1 MAAKVFN
8 IMLACAGIH
17 LMVGAAAAAE
27 LEASLTIQAQFA
39 TELEAVM
46 HASNLYNPASVR
58 DDREYMG
65 AVFSQTRGDKVVY
78 GYTVGAGHAG
88 HDSVSVKIRIPLG
101 CKVVAFW
108 HTHGAGHFTRQYFSP
123 TDTQLAE
130 QWQVPFYMAAADG
143 KLRVFRPGEQTL
155 SYRQAR
161 LLGLGPVRGSSAGE
175 LIGRGNA

>member
-1 MAAKVFN
+1 MVAKVFN

-17 LMVGAAAAAE
+17 LMIGAAAAVE
-27 LEASLTIQAQFA
+27 LEGSLTIQAQFVS
-39 TELEAVM
+39 ELEAVM

-65 AVFSQTRGDKVVY
+65 AVFRQIRGDKVVY
-78 GYTVGAGHAG
+78 GYTVGAGHF
-88 HDSVSVKIRIPLG
+88 K
-101 CKVVAFW
+101 
-108 HTHGAGHFTRQYFSP
+108 RQYFSP

-175 LIGRGNA
+175 LIGRVNA